1 MSNWIEDYFE
11 SWGGTDS
18 AKVVS
23 FMTDD
28 VEFED
33 TTMKHASNGKA
44 KVQKFVDIC
53 FRMVPDVK
61 YEVVES
67 HLIGDG
73 AYWVEWVMQPNNL
86 RGASIGTVVDGK
98 IAYNHDYW
106 NGAEFQPAR

>member
-33 TTMKHASNGKA
+33 TTMKHASSGKA

-67 HLIGDG
+67 HLIGDD

-86 RGASIGTVVDGK
+86 RGASIGKVVDGR
-98 IAYNHDYW
+98 ISYNHDYW
-106 NGAEFQPAR
+106 NGLEFQPER